1 MELWQLGVGDIAT
14 LVTSGQVSPVEVVR
28 ALLRRIESLEPDVQA
43 WAALDPEGALAA
55 AERIAAGRA
64 RGVKQPGMLTGVPV
78 GIKDIFWTKGLRT
91 AAGSRV
97 LADFVPREDATTVKR
112 LRRADAVI
120 LGKLHTA
127 EFAGADPPPTRNA
140 WNPEHTPGGSSSGSA
155 VAVAMGMVPAALGT
169 QTGGS
174 VLRPAA
180 YNGVVGLKPS
190 YGLVSCYGV
199 IPAAW
204 SFDTVGIFARSV
216 QDAALVLEVLAGYDK
231 KDPATAHRP
240 RVRYSRDALDSA
252 PPRLGVVRDYF
263 WERCDASVK
272 REIEQAT
279 ARLSRAGATLEE
291 VRLPACFS
299 RIHAEHRLI
308 NDSEIAA
315 YHEARF
321 AESSHLYG
329 PNIAARVRRGLS
341 HPAAAYARALHERP
355 AVIAEMLKMT
365 TGVDALLTPATPT
378 PAPLGRAST
387 GDPAFQTPWSYC
399 GFPSV
404 SLPSGTTESGL
415 PLGVQLVAARWSDR
429 RLLHVARWCE
439 ATLDCRTRPPCWS
452 AAYG

>member
-1 MELWQLGVGDIAT
+1 MDLWQLGVGDIAT
-14 LVTSGQVSPVEVVR
+14 LVTGGQVSPVEVVR

-43 WAALDPEGALAA
+43 WAALDPEGALAD
-55 AERIAAGRA
+55 AERIAAGRT
-64 RGVKQPGMLTGVPV
+64 RGVKQSGLLTGVPF

-91 AAGSRV
+91 AAGSRA
-97 LADFVPREDATTVKR
+97 LANFVPREDATTVKR

-155 VAVAMGMVPAALGT
+155 VAVATGMVPAALGP

-190 YGLVSCYGV
+190 YGLVSCFGV

-204 SFDTVGIFARSV
+204 SFATVGIFARSV
-216 QDAALVLEVLAGYDK
+216 QDAALVLDVLAGYDA
-231 KDPATAHRP
+231 KDPATVRRP
-240 RVRYSRDALDSA
+240 RIRYSRDALDSA

-263 WERCDASVK
+263 WERCDAEVK
-272 REIEQAT
+272 RNMEQAT

-299 RIHAEHRLI
+299 LIADGHRLI
-308 NDSEIAA
+308 LDSEIAA
-315 YHEARF
+315 YHEEQF
-321 AESSHLYG
+321 AKRGDLYG
-329 PNIAARVRRGLS
+329 PKIAGRVRAGLS
-341 HPAAAYARALHERP
+341 HTATAYARALRERP
-355 AVIAEMLKMT
+355 AVIAEMLKLT
-365 TGVDALLTPATPT
+365 AGVDALLTPATPT
-378 PAPLGRAST
+378 PAPRGRSST

-399 GFPSV
+399 GFPSIA
-404 SLPSGTTESGL
+404 LPTGTTESGL

-439 ATLDCRTRPPCWS
+439 AALDFRSRPPCWS